1 MNRRYAWA
9 NGAAQKGEKMNRNA
23 IWPVILI
30 VLGVVLLAH
39 NLGLIHF
46 AQLRAI
52 VAVWWPL
59 ALIVIGV
66 AALVPKKDRKRD

>member
-1 MNRRYAWA
+1 
-9 NGAAQKGEKMNRNA
+9 MNRNTV
-23 IWPVILI
+23 WPVLLI

-52 VAVWWPL
+52 IGTWWPV
-59 ALIVIGV
+59 ALIIIGV
-66 AALVPKKDRKRD
+66 AALVPKKGK

>member
-1 MNRRYAWA
+1 
-9 NGAAQKGEKMNRNA
+9 MNRNA

-39 NLGLIHF
+39 NLGMIHF

-52 VAVWWPL
+52 IAVWWPL
-59 ALIVIGV
+59 VLIIVGV
-66 AALVPKKDRKRD
+66 AALVPKKDSRKDK

>member
-1 MNRRYAWA
+1 
-9 NGAAQKGEKMNRNA
+9 MNRNA
-23 IWPVILI
+23 VWPVLLI

-52 VAVWWPL
+52 IGTWWPVV
-59 ALIVIGV
+59 LIIVGV
-66 AALVPKKDRKRD
+66 AALIPKKGK